1 MALKTVIIFN
11 KTAID
16 LIETWDTIMTE
27 HMILS
32 VINGLWRP
40 AGLMVRYIVET
51 SWSYLGVLEM
61 AGSIKTTKMTRIP
74 TYKKWRGKVMI
85 LYKKNLTLTYQG
97 DNLENPGNE
106 ENKPVW
112 IGQI

>member
-1 MALKTVIIFN
+1 
-11 KTAID
+11 
-16 LIETWDTIMTE
+16 
-27 HMILS
+27 
-32 VINGLWRP
+32 
-40 AGLMVRYIVET
+40 
-51 SWSYLGVLEM
+51 M